1 LLLLGLY
8 VIPFNVFLNLKILI
22 NQSIIS
28 KIKSIIT
35 DAKYTA
41 IRAVNKQRT
50 LIYWLIGKRIFE
62 EEQQGKDSPDYG
74 TYPLIKVFLKK

>member
-1 LLLLGLY
+1 MY

-35 DAKYTA
+35 GAKYTA

-62 EEQQGKDSPDYG
+62 EEQQGKDGPDYG